1 MKEININDIEDIFI
15 GNAEYED
22 GPTGCTVIISE
33 QGFIAGVDV
42 RGGAPGTRETDLL
55 KPENMMEKIHS
66 VFLSGG
72 SAYGLD
78 CASGVMQFLEEKNI
92 GFDTGVAKVPIVCG
106 AVLFDLNLGNP
117 KIRPDKKLGYTAC
130 LNAYE
135 NNFKQGSFGAGIG
148 ASVGKLYG
156 LKSAMKGGIGVYGI
170 QIDDLKVLS
179 IVAVNA
185 LGDIVDNESGK
196 IISGLINKKNEFI
209 NTEDEMIK
217 NYKFA
222 KNLFGQNTTIGAVI
236 TNATFDKAQMNKI
249 ASMAHNGFARAIR
262 PSHSTFDG
270 DTIFSLSTGKI
281 KADINAVGMLAAR
294 TMEKAILNGVK
305 NTDKILLE

>member
-33 QGFIAGVDV
+33 QGFVAGVDV

-222 KNLFGQNTTIGAVI
+222 KNLFGQNTT
-236 TNATFDKAQMNKI
+236 
-249 ASMAHNGFARAIR
+249 
-262 PSHSTFDG
+262 
-270 DTIFSLSTGKI
+270 
-281 KADINAVGMLAAR
+281 
-294 TMEKAILNGVK
+294 
-305 NTDKILLE
+305 